1 MEKKTDAL
9 WMKGRE
15 KY

>member
-1 MEKKTDAL
+1 MKKKTDAL